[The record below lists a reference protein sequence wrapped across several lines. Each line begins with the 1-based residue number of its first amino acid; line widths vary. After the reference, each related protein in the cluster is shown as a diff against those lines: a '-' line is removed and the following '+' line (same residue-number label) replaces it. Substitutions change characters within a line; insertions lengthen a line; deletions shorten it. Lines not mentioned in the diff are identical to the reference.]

1 MTPAPSLD
9 LTFAALADATR
20 RAILLRLVE
29 GERTVNELAAPFE
42 ISLPAISRHL
52 KVLEQAALITRIRDG
67 QHRRCR
73 LNPAALESAADW
85 LSFHK
90 RFWSESFDRLDEDL
104 RRTRKTEEKPH
115 GPHGKARPKT

>member
-1 MTPAPSLD
+1 MTSAYSFD
-9 LTFAALADATR
+9 LTFAALADPTR
-20 RAILLRLVE
+20 RAILLRLAE

-42 ISLPAISRHL
+42 ISLPAVSRHL

-73 LNPAALESAADW
+73 LNPQVLESAADW
-85 LSFHK
+85 LAFHK

-104 RRTRKTEEKPH
+104 RRTRKTQ
-115 GPHGKARPKT
+115 